1 MINSNVAAQDT
12 LRATSTG
19 QTSDV
24 NHLAHSV
31 SDGLTENKSF
41 LSANLTS
48 RPVKN
53 EETCLHW
60 AVCFSGRAL
69 HRAVFGNG
77 RDRVYSPLDFGRRP
91 AMSLCAGE

>member
-31 SDGLTENKSF
+31 SDGLTENKK
-41 LSANLTS
+41 LSLGE
-48 RPVKN
+48 P
-53 EETCLHW
+53 
-60 AVCFSGRAL
+60 
-69 HRAVFGNG
+69 
-77 RDRVYSPLDFGRRP
+77 DFE
-91 AMSLCAGE
+91 ACEK